1 MKKDLDL
8 TPPQRALEICHR
20 FKKRIPKLESLIA
33 SQEDTAYIYAMD
45 IMEGAF
51 PEGEPIILENHD
63 LSVEYAFYVLDE
75 PFEKAHP
82 IIFGPNSKISEGH
95 LIDYLRFLIEKNY
108 HSLETEEIINKY
120 AEKLI

>member
-8 TPPQRALEICHR
+8 TQAQRALEICHR

-45 IMEGAF
+45 IIGGSF

-63 LSVEYAFYVLDE
+63 LAVEYAFYVLDE

-82 IIFGPNSKISEGH
+82 ILFDQNSKVSEGH
-95 LIDYLRFLIEKNY
+95 LLDYLKFLIEKNY
-108 HSLETEEIINKY
+108 HSQETKEIINKY